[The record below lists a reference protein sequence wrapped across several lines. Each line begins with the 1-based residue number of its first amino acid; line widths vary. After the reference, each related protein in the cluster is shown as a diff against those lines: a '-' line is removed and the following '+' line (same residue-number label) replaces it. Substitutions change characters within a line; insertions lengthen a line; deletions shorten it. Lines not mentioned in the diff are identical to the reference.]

1 MCKMNIPP
9 PVWDR
14 TPTIE
19 EEKLQ
24 VKETPKVNDFRYK
37 ICYQIAF
44 SEFFEKIK
52 DELTDEFGYKCRR
65 HGWIEG
71 DVGYTYYPQCL
82 CCSACVDERTEEI
95 LVYNKDENYKQ
106 KYAKPGTHQTLVDE
120 DELEDFW
127 DWMEDLYPFPEDFI

>member
-1 MCKMNIPP
+1 MCKMEISL

-14 TPTIE
+14 TPTLE

-24 VKETPKVNDFRYK
+24 IKDNPSVKDFRYK

-52 DELTDEFGYKCRR
+52 EDTTDDFGYKCRR

-71 DVGYTYYPQCL
+71 DVGYAYYPQCI
-82 CCSACVDERTEEI
+82 CCSACIDERTEEI
-95 LVYNKDENYKQ
+95 LAYNKDSNDEQ
-106 KYAKPGTHQTLVDE
+106 KYAKPGTYQTLVDE
-120 DELEDFW
+120 EELEDFW
-127 DWMEDLYPFPEDFI
+127 DYMEDLYPFPEDFI

>member
-1 MCKMNIPP
+1 MCKMEISL
-9 PVWDR
+9 PVWNR

-24 VKETPKVNDFRYK
+24 IKDIPKVNDFRYK

-44 SEFFEKIK
+44 SEFFQKIK
-52 DELTDEFGYKCRR
+52 EETTDDFGYKCRR

-82 CCSACVDERTEEI
+82 CCSVCVEERTEEI
-95 LVYNKDENYKQ
+95 LAYTKDSNVEQ
-106 KYAKPGTHQTLVDE
+106 KYTKPGTFQTVVEE

-127 DWMEDLYPFPEDFI
+127 DWMEYLYPFPEDFI